1 MQVNSYLL
9 SNVNELEKAESM
21 LTATGGSDCV
31 DSTTYLTSCDCSCC
45 SQQQG
50 WDNQRI
56 TFDYTT
62 TTPFGD
68 RPDQPPPKLDTCLSS
83 AVATS
88 FSHVALLEVDDTTRV
103 GYQYYGSSLGTY
115 QQWPGTIKPE
125 RVGLARAAP
134 DDSSPSRPVGT
145 QWCPE
150 TYDPRFRDWCGIAVA
165 VQATSEVSPDPSWHP

>member
-115 QQWPGTIKPE
+115 QQWPGTINRSVSGALLEPP
-125 RVGLARAAP
+125 VMTTLLRA
-134 DDSSPSRPVGT
+134 VL
-145 QWCPE
+145 
-150 TYDPRFRDWCGIAVA
+150 
-165 VQATSEVSPDPSWHP
+165 